1 MGPDAHPVERH
12 DEKLVKPVCVVG
24 QHVIKPRALGGQ
36 IGLLAEAQEDDA
48 SVGLLTPKDELAKVA
63 VVSDE
68 GTLLGKSQPKHS
80 PVCQPCGIIA
90 ADPGRIVTALSEE
103 LDEARIRTLIQ

>member
-1 MGPDAHPVERH
+1 LVPGTSTAAGAPGAER
-12 DEKLVKPVCVVG
+12 G
-24 QHVIKPRALGGQ
+24 AGA
-36 IGLLAEAQEDDA
+36 AEAQEDDA

-68 GTLLGKSQPKHS
+68 GTLLGKSQPKRC
-80 PVCQPCGIIA
+80 PVGQPCWIIA
-90 ADPGRIVTALSEE
+90 ADPGRVVTALSEE